1 MDGSWNQVTFP
12 VDHHQ
17 GSSIG
22 PGTLNILNLTVRPG
36 HPGPKTGWKSH
47 WMMAV
52 PQIFTLGNGWL
63 EITQHFHPRQTIANV
78 YVFGVKWNE
87 YVSNNHLVWATSIL
101 KLLDASA
108 VLVLFF
114 SNIYYC
120 IPFLSKHMGSFVLP
134 KKHVMFLEI
143 VSFQW
148 LHHCNRRGKCV
159 STNP

>member
-1 MDGSWNQVTFP
+1 MGHEIRSLFLLIIIRVVRSVREPWTSWTWQSGQAIQDLKLVGN
-12 VDHHQ
+12 
-17 GSSIG
+17 
-22 PGTLNILNLTVRPG
+22 
-36 HPGPKTGWKSH
+36 SH

-63 EITQHFHPRQTIANV
+63 EITQNFHPRQTIANV

>member
-1 MDGSWNQVTFP
+1 MGQFDQVTFP

-22 PGTLNILNLTVRPG
+22 PGTLNILNLAVWPG
-36 HPGPKTGWKSH
+36 HPGPKNGWKFPLDDGSSP
-47 WMMAV
+47 W
-52 PQIFTLGNGWL
+52 GNGWL
-63 EITQHFHPRQTIANV
+63 EITQNFHPRQTIANV

-114 SNIYYC
+114 QTYIIASHFCRNTWVR
-120 IPFLSKHMGSFVLP
+120 LSC
-134 KKHVMFLEI
+134 KKTRFFLEI